1 MTRYRLAAA
10 LVAVLAGFAAAQ
22 QPGDGIEAA
31 RVRQQLADQR
41 ATSEV
46 LNALVEADRLAR
58 LNPARAAQVL
68 KQAQQGIDVSGS
80 ISGEARR
87 TLTDRLQAKLAAVE
101 GRPVAN
107 PGARPDPA
115 TAGVKAAKAAA
126 FEAMTAEVKEVRE
139 GVEVVARL
147 REQNKYAEAD
157 QAAGAL
163 ARKYPNNPTVITLG
177 QKDNFATALA
187 DSRAF
192 SELQAKRI
200 NAAQNSLMASSLPA
214 IGDVEFPPGWK
225 DGPGKRTN
233 EIKLTSK
240 EKQLIS
246 SLNKAVTLNVKDQP
260 LEYALQELSDQM
272 GEKLLVDQK
281 SLRDLDIDLKKTVSL
296 DGRGVSARTA
306 LRQLLAANG
315 LTFVVR
321 DESIQIVTVERSR
334 DLLVTRVYYLGDL
347 IQGVGALPGGAPQ
360 WGPFLD
366 FQQTQA
372 NAKLIVDSIQASVD
386 PLAWQGK
393 GGAGTVTFHYPSM
406 SLIVRASSEVHA
418 SLGSRLGR

>member
-1 MTRYRLAAA
+1 MTRFRLAAA
-10 LVAVLAGFAAAQ
+10 LVAALAGFATAQ

-31 RVRQQLADQR
+31 RVRQQLADQK

-46 LNALVEADRLAR
+46 LNALVEADRLVR
-58 LNPARAAQVL
+58 LNPARAAQIL
-68 KQAQQGIDVSGS
+68 KQTQQGIDLSAA

-115 TAGVKAAKAAA
+115 TAGVKGAKAAA
-126 FEAMTAEVKEVRE
+126 FEAMQAEVKEVHE
-139 GVEVVARL
+139 GVEVIARL

-157 QAAGAL
+157 QAATAL
-163 ARKYPNNPTVITLG
+163 ARKYPTNAAIIALG
-177 QKDNFATALA
+177 QKDNLANAVA

-192 SELQAKRI
+192 AELQAKRVV
-200 NAAQNSLMASSLPA
+200 AAQNNLMASSLPA
-214 IGDVEFPPGWK
+214 IRDVEFPPGWK

-233 EIKLTSK
+233 EIKLTAK
-240 EKQLIS
+240 EKELIS
-246 SLNKAVTLNVKDQP
+246 ALDRAVSLNVKDQP
-260 LEYALQELSDQM
+260 LEYALQELSTAM

-315 LTFVVR
+315 LTFVLK
-321 DESIQIVTVERSR
+321 DETIQIMTVERSR

-347 IQGVGALPGGAPQ
+347 IQGVGPLAGGAPQ

-366 FQQTQA
+366 LQQTQA
-372 NAKLIVDSIQASVD
+372 NAKLIVDAIQASVD

-393 GGAGTVTFHYPSM
+393 GGAGTVTFNLASM